1 LPQIDCDQ
9 SRMNQVLFSL
19 IQNAYHALGKQG
31 GAIRIASR
39 AADGEIRLDVRDNG
53 SGIAPDI
60 LPRIFDPF
68 FTTREVGKGM
78 GLGLTVSR
86 DIVAAHGGHIDV
98 ETEAGAGSMF
108 SIRLPI
114 AGGAA

>member
-1 LPQIDCDQ
+1 
-9 SRMNQVLFSL
+9 
-19 IQNAYHALGKQG
+19 
-31 GAIRIASR
+31 
-39 AADGEIRLDVRDNG
+39 
-53 SGIAPDI
+53 
-60 LPRIFDPF
+60 
-68 FTTREVGKGM
+68 M

-98 ETEAGAGSMF
+98 ETEVGAGSMF